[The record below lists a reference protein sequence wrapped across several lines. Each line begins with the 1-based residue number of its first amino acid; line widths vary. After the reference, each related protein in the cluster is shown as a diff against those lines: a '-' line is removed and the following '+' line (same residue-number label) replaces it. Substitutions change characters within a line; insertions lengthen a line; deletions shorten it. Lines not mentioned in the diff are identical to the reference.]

1 MLKGDFTLSCSDKK
15 KLKICVK
22 LPKEHL
28 EANHITS
35 GTAIPEIF
43 QNIQLKKVKA
53 MFMYI

>member
-15 KLKICVK
+15 NLKICVK

-43 QNIQLKKVKA
+43 QNIQLNR
-53 MFMYI
+53 